1 MAKRI
6 AVKLIVLGRGA
17 ARLMLRF
24 MTDLSYELR
33 SVKVDEEQWKRCG
46 EGGEGPQVRVRR
58 E

>member
-1 MAKRI
+1 M
-6 AVKLIVLGRGA
+6 KLIVLGRGA